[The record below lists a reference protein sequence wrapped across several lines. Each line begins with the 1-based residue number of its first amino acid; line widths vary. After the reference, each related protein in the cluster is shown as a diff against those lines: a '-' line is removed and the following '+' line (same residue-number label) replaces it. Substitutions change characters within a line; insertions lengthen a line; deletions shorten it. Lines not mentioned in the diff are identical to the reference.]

1 MFIDTFRM
9 INENFGEIFKDLFGG
24 GKAELILLDE
34 RNVLETG
41 IEIIA
46 RPPGKK
52 LQSISLLSGGEK
64 AMTAIALLFSIM
76 RVKPCPFCLL
86 DEIDAPLDD
95 ANIARF
101 VRLIKEFTRG
111 SQFVI
116 ITHNKA
122 TIATADI
129 IYGITMQERG
139 VSRKIGVKFVGEG
152 SLAGVTSNVEGAG
165 KEEPSLK

>member
-1 MFIDTFRM
+1 MDTFRKV
-9 INENFGEIFKDLFGG
+9 NENFSEIFKDLFGG
-24 GKAELILLDE
+24 GKAELILVDE
-34 RNVLETG
+34 KNVLETG

-76 RVKPCPFCLL
+76 KVKPSPFCVL

-95 ANIARF
+95 GNIGRF
-101 VRLIKEFTRG
+101 VKLVKEFTKD

-116 ITHNKA
+116 VTHSKA
-122 TIATADI
+122 TIATSDI
-129 IYGITMQERG
+129 IYGITMEERG
-139 VSRKIGVKFVGEG
+139 ISKKIGVRFLGEG
-152 SLAGVTSNVEGAG
+152 SSSGVTSAVKGTG
-165 KEEPSLK
+165 KQKPSLK